1 MNQHLNIAC
10 FAVDGCLRQTED
22 FIVVKDAL
30 MTRIWNEDES
40 AMKHSLKKFV
50 LYVALNLRQGAKTRY
65 IVQTLANKLHT
76 EKNMLPLTVLMN
88 SHKRITVTKGME
100 IFPQRITVTKKALLT
115 AANSRSASAAP
126 QTRGNACP
134 YSITMKGETQ

>member
-76 EKNMLPLTVLMN
+76 EKNMLPLTVLLN
-88 SHKRITVTKGME
+88 LAKRITVTKRYGN
-100 IFPQRITVTKKALLT
+100 FSTTDNSNKKSAPDLWRGT
-115 AANSRSASAAP
+115 RDARRSTTDQGATLAP
-126 QTRGNACP
+126 ILSQ
-134 YSITMKGETQ
+134 

>member
-1 MNQHLNIAC
+1 MNQHLNIAY

-76 EKNMLPLTVLMN
+76 EKNMLPLTVLPN
-88 SHKRITVTKGME
+88 LAKRITVTKRYGN
-100 IFPQRITVTKKALLT
+100 FPTTDNSNKK
-115 AANSRSASAAP
+115 SASD
-126 QTRGNACP
+126 R
-134 YSITMKGETQ
+134 S